1 MVIPWEGDA
10 VQFTNAD
17 RVESSGAN
25 GNQREALKAA
35 LRDAAG
41 HFAITPVMVLAIQH
55 ICTDA
60 RGRGQGPERSLVEFK
75 LSLTDAANEVEIPLG
90 PDRSKLFSGLVSTF
104 IEELYRPTFRANA
117 KPRAFDSG
125 DTSQAAPASP

>member
-1 MVIPWEGDA
+1 M
-10 VQFTNAD
+10 NAD
-17 RVESSGAN
+17 RAGSNGAN

-35 LRDAAG
+35 LCDAAG
-41 HFAITPVMVLAIQH
+41 LLAITPVMVLAIQQ

-75 LSLTDAANEVEIPLG
+75 VSLTAAANELEIPLG

-104 IEELYRPTFRANA
+104 IEELYRPASRANA
-117 KPRAFDSG
+117 KPRSFDSG
-125 DTSQAAPASP
+125 DTTQASAGP